1 MQIIPHFFS
10 SFSLF
15 HSPLVLL
22 ELTEVD
28 DLVAV
33 LQALCAVLLR
43 SVLFTGNLMKTK

>member
-15 HSPLVLL
+15 HSPLGLL

-33 LQALCAVLLR
+33 IVLKIK
-43 SVLFTGNLMKTK
+43 SVSTRI